1 MIHFPMSI
9 KPAASTLQFQQ
20 PFPARRF
27 NASTLLV
34 AAVVTVVAGLLYF
47 LTAARDIVVGD
58 SPELTMAATT
68 LGVAHPPGYPLF
80 TMLGH
85 LFSLMPLGPVPFRV
99 NLLSV
104 VSDALTAAI
113 VFLTAFRLSRAR
125 LASAVGALVLALNP
139 LFWSWSLVAEVFPLN
154 NLLASL
160 LIYLLVVWSE
170 EPKQTGTLMAACFIG
185 GLAIT
190 NHQTI
195 VLLTPA
201 VCFLFWCRRAA
212 LFCPRSLALCLTSFL
227 VGLLPYAYVPWAAAQ
242 HPAYS
247 WGEVSSLS
255 DLFSL
260 ITRQNYGTLHLTGAS
275 HQGGS
280 ALDRVLALC
289 VSFGPLMGFLGLLG
303 LVRAYRQHRWYFWF
317 SLLAFIFAGPFFVI
331 ITNLNL
337 ANTPQTISVLE
348 RFFLLPMVTA
358 APLFALGIVAV
369 GELINT
375 YRSRLRVGRLHF
387 ASGAVAIILVV
398 SLFTN
403 YRRIDQSHNHVARTY
418 AEDVF
423 ATVEPGTILLVTGD
437 GLSLPLL
444 YLNVVEQTRPDVT
457 LILPLL
463 LPGDWYV
470 RQLRERYPHLA
481 IPFQQYDGQRDNL
494 KALIDANPGRPV
506 AIVGALRDHSLDQD
520 HWAYLYGLVNLLE
533 PRAKRIMLS
542 QMVRDTEE
550 LIQHYRP
557 PPPDGIKW
565 KSFESE
571 ILSVYAEPARRIG
584 EVYQSAGH
592 ITEARAWYQR
602 ALALDPDLPDVRQTL
617 AKLNNK

>member
-1 MIHFPMSI
+1 M
-9 KPAASTLQFQQ
+9 AASQRSMRGGVRDAVTLWF
-20 PFPARRF
+20 ATIIT
-27 NASTLLV
+27 TL
-34 AAVVTVVAGLLYF
+34 AGLFYF
-47 LTAARDIVVGD
+47 VTAARDIVVGD
-58 SPELTMAATT
+58 SPELTMAART

-85 LFSLMPLGPVPFRV
+85 LFSFVPLGPIPFRV

-104 VSDALTAAI
+104 VSDALTVGI

-125 LASAVGALVLALNP
+125 LASAVGALVLAFNP

-170 EPKQTGTLMAACFIG
+170 EPKQTGTLLAASFIG

-190 NHQTI
+190 NHQTV

-201 VCFLFWCRRAA
+201 ISFLLWRRRAM
-212 LFCPRSLALCLTSFL
+212 LFRPRNLVLCLTSFL
-227 VGLLPYAYVPWAAAQ
+227 LGLLPYAYVPWAAAQ

-247 WGEVSSLS
+247 WGNVSSLN
-255 DLFSL
+255 DLFAL
-260 ITRQNYGTLHLTGAS
+260 ITRQNYGTLHLTGTS

-280 ALDRVLALC
+280 AVDRVFALC
-289 VSFGPLMGFLGLLG
+289 VSFGPFLGLLG
-303 LVRAYRQHRWYFWF
+303 LLGLVDAYRQHRWYFWF
-317 SLLAFIFAGPFFVI
+317 SLLAFIFVGPFFVI

-337 ANTPQTISVLE
+337 ANTPQTIFVLE
-348 RFFLLPMVTA
+348 RFFLLPMVIA
-358 APLFALGIVAV
+358 APLCALGIDAF

-375 YRSRLRVGRLHF
+375 YGSRLRAGRWPVV
-387 ASGAVAIILVV
+387 SGAVAIILVV
-398 SLFTN
+398 SLLTN

-444 YLNVVEQTRPDVT
+444 YLNVVEQVRPDVT
-457 LILPLL
+457 LVLPLL

-470 RQLRERYPHLA
+470 RHLRERHPDLA
-481 IPFQQYDGQRDNL
+481 IPFQQYDGQRNNL
-494 KALIDANPGRPV
+494 KELIDANPGRPV

-520 HWAYLYGLVNLLE
+520 RWVYLYGLVNLLE
-533 PRAKRIMLS
+533 PRSKRIMLS
-542 QMVRDTEE
+542 QMVSDTEE
-550 LIQHYRP
+550 LMQRYRP
-557 PPPDGIKW
+557 PLADSIKW

-571 ILSVYAEPARRIG
+571 ILSLYAEPARRIG
-584 EVYQSAGH
+584 EVYQSGGQ
-592 ITEARAWYQR
+592 ITEARVWYQR
-602 ALALDPDLPDVRQTL
+602 ALALDPDLPDLRQTL
-617 AKLNNK
+617 AQLNTK

>member
-1 MIHFPMSI
+1 MAPSQ
-9 KPAASTLQFQQ
+9 PSRRGDVWDAATHWF
-20 PFPARRF
+20 
-27 NASTLLV
+27 
-34 AAVVTVVAGLLYF
+34 AAVITTLAGLFYF
-47 LTAARDIVVGD
+47 VTAARDIVVGD
-58 SPELTMAATT
+58 SPELTMAAIT

-85 LFSLMPLGPVPFRV
+85 LFSFVPLGPIPFRV

-104 VSDALTAAI
+104 VSDALTVGI

-125 LASAVGALVLALNP
+125 LASAVGALVLAFNP

-170 EPKQTGTLMAACFIG
+170 EPKQTGTLLAACFIG

-190 NHQTI
+190 NHQTV

-201 VCFLFWCRRAA
+201 ISFLLWRRRAM
-212 LFCPRSLALCLTSFL
+212 LFRRRNLLLCLTSFL
-227 VGLLPYAYVPWAAAQ
+227 LGLLPYAYVPWAAAQ
-242 HPAYS
+242 HPTYS
-247 WGEVSSLS
+247 WGDVSSLS
-255 DLFSL
+255 DLFAL
-260 ITRQNYGTLHLTGAS
+260 VTRQNYGTLHLTGTS

-280 ALDRVLALC
+280 AVDRVLALG
-289 VSFGPLMGFLGLLG
+289 VSFGPFLGLLG
-303 LVRAYRQHRWYFWF
+303 LLGLVAAYRQHRWYFWF

-337 ANTPQTISVLE
+337 ANTPQTIFVLE
-348 RFFLLPMVTA
+348 RFFLLPMVIA
-358 APLFALGIVAV
+358 APLCALGIVAF
-369 GELINT
+369 GEFINT
-375 YRSRLRVGRLHF
+375 CRSRLRAGGLPMV
-387 ASGAVAIILVV
+387 SGAVAIMLVV

-403 YRRIDQSHNHVARTY
+403 YHRIDQSNNHVARTY

-444 YLNVVEQTRPDVT
+444 YLNVVEQVRPDVI
-457 LILPLL
+457 LVLPLL
-463 LPGDWYV
+463 LPGNWYV
-470 RQLRERYPHLA
+470 RQLRERHRDLA
-481 IPFQQYDGQRDNL
+481 IPFQQYDGQRNNL

-533 PRAKRIMLS
+533 PRSKRIMLS
-542 QMVRDTEE
+542 QMVKDTQE
-550 LIQHYRP
+550 LMQRYRP
-557 PPPDGIKW
+557 PLVDSIKW
-565 KSFESE
+565 KTFESE
-571 ILSVYAEPARRIG
+571 ILSLYAQPAQRIG
-584 EVYQSAGH
+584 EVYQSGGQ
-592 ITEARAWYQR
+592 ITEARVWYQR
-602 ALALDPDLPDVRQTL
+602 ALALDPDIPDVRQAL
-617 AKLNNK
+617 AKLNTK